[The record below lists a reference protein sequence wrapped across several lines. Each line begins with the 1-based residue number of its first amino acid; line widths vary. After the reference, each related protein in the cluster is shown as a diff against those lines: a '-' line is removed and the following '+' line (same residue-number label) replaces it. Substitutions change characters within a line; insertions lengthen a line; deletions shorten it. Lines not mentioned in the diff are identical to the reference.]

1 MPLPR
6 PKQFSVK
13 DAACSYLPL
22 MHELASRLDLIGRFC
37 KRDYDIPF
45 PYAREFIYLQL
56 RQVCE
61 LIALGCLQ
69 LHGDLPIAS
78 LKTSKA
84 EWNAGK
90 IMHLLSRHHSHCF
103 PMCVKT
109 NAGPDGLS
117 ITANHNPDALTFDEY
132 NSLYH
137 ECGKFLHRGSIRA
150 MQAASPLN
158 ESDLEN
164 LVRWHRKIIA
174 LLNEHM
180 VGRASHISF
189 YLISLRTE
197 AGFPQCS
204 VLTKS
209 TDNGM
214 AVEQYTM
221 SITESGYEEIIL
233 AGNMKFVSP

>member
-1 MPLPR
+1 MASPR
-6 PKQFSVK
+6 TKQFSVK
-13 DAACSYLPL
+13 DAVGSYLPL

-69 LHGDLPIAS
+69 LHGDLPVAS
-78 LKTSKA
+78 SKTSKA

-90 IMHLLSRHHSHCF
+90 IMHLLSKHHSHCF

-109 NAGPDGLS
+109 SAGMDGFT
-117 ITANHNPDALTFDEY
+117 ITASHNPDALTFDEY

-137 ECGKFLHRGSIRA
+137 ECGMFLHRGSIRA
-150 MQAASPLN
+150 IEAAGPLS
-158 ESDLEN
+158 ECDLEN
-164 LVRWHRKIIA
+164 LVRWHRKLIA
-174 LLNEHM
+174 LLNEHI
-180 VGRASHISF
+180 VGRSSHISF
-189 YLISLRTE
+189 YLTSLRTE

-204 VLTKS
+204 VITKS
-209 TDNGM
+209 TANGM
-214 AVEQYTM
+214 AVETYTM
-221 SITESGYEEIIL
+221 SITESGYEEVIL
-233 AGNMKFVSP
+233 AGNMKSVSP